1 MAMVSYLIVRN
12 LYLAN
17 KSSIFYSLL
26 SICIAVPEPPKKRP
40 KILPQEPEILNLKR
54 GRPNFNY
61 GTLNDED
68 FNEND
73 YIVHS
78 PDTVLINDDTVFIND
93 DTVLTNDTPAEENP
107 ESKSRNAWMKPIVE
121 EMMIVGN
128 KSLSIMR
135 MVNQVIGKYF
145 MSSIKFGFILS

>member
-1 MAMVSYLIVRN
+1 M
-12 LYLAN
+12 
-17 KSSIFYSLL
+17 L
-26 SICIAVPEPPKKRP
+26 SIYIADPEPPKKKP

-61 GTLNDED
+61 GTINDED

-107 ESKSRNAWMKPIVE
+107 ESKSRNAWMEPIVE

-128 KSLSIMR
+128 KSLAIMR
-135 MVNQVIGKYF
+135 MINQVIGMYF
-145 MSSIKFGFILS
+145 MSSMIKL